1 MARRDIDIVAN
12 AKRAKFLGLVAFLR
26 ILKSFLFLCVEVQN
40 DIRKTLKN
48 ANLSKIKAFFAKL
61 A

>member
-1 MARRDIDIVAN
+1 MTRRDIDAVAT
-12 AKRAKFLGLVAFLR
+12 AKMAKFLSLVA
-26 ILKSFLFLCVEVQN
+26 SFPFFEARN
-40 DIRKTLKN
+40 DIRKKLKN